1 MVEITLILKSQS
13 KLGHPLTS
21 PKRTH
26 QILTIADTGSQT
38 CSSRPEI
45 LKTLK
50 CLIQHLIP
58 TNHKIHGITKD
69 QLNIKSILFIHIQMG
84 LKETKQIM
92 YVSDYI
98 ESALKNLDLIHPI
111 FSNPVSWHNAATSI
125 SRKAACGC
133 LQRTAVLKSL
143 PPKQK
148 KQQPLSHFHLR
159 KIISTK

>member
-125 SRKAACGC
+125 SRKAACGY